1 VNCAREVRAAL
12 HDEPDLKVRIGIHL
26 GDVVFSNNP
35 VLGDGVN
42 VASRIHAVAPPV
54 GICASANVHDEI
66 RNKPGTRL
74 KDLGE
79 QRFKNVSRPIRAY
92 QIVATD
98 HVAKPAAPPW
108 HQRQTVLIAIAGV
121 VILAGLAVIL
131 LRSRSLPPAITQ
143 AESAAKHTISSI
155 AVLPLDN
162 YSGDPNQEYFADGM
176 TDMLTTDLAKI
187 SALRVISRSSV
198 MQYKG
203 DHRRPP
209 PEIAKTLNV
218 DAVLEGSVLRI
229 GDKVRITVQLIDA
242 AADEHL
248 WAESYER
255 NSSDVLA
262 MQDELASAIARQIN
276 IEVTP
281 DEQARL
287 ANARSVDPR
296 AVLKE
301 RYHLIKLTSDS
312 QGILR
317 AGDQDRP
324 GLRAGLRWAGRSL
337 SSPGRFRH
345 FEEGSGG

>member
-1 VNCAREVRAAL
+1 
-12 HDEPDLKVRIGIHL
+12 
-26 GDVVFSNNP
+26 
-35 VLGDGVN
+35 
-42 VASRIHAVAPPV
+42 
-54 GICASANVHDEI
+54 
-66 RNKPGTRL
+66 
-74 KDLGE
+74 
-79 QRFKNVSRPIRAY
+79 VSRPIRAY

-162 YSGDPNQEYFADGM
+162 YSGNPNQEYFADGM

-281 DEQARL
+281 DEQARAL
-287 ANARSVDPR
+287 PTPAAS
-296 AVLKE
+296 
-301 RYHLIKLTSDS
+301 T
-312 QGILR
+312 
-317 AGDQDRP
+317 P
-324 GLRAGLRWAGRSL
+324 GPS
-337 SSPGRFRH
+337 
-345 FEEGSGG
+345 